1 MASAFLKLFWG
12 LVLVYCDFKI
22 NQLDLL
28 PDFVGYLLV
37 ALGCSELNRYVP
49 KFSAPYVAS
58 LALVV
63 LSIIDMLAVTEPA
76 FALVCAV
83 VNCVLI
89 WSLFGGLADLARQYS
104 RHDLIEKAN
113 FRRTAYVIV
122 SALAWF
128 VTISATRVQAPLGF
142 LVLIG
147 SLATCV
153 LVLHLIYLFNRN
165 LGSTHAMQEAFDE
178 NGVTQ

>member
-28 PDFVGYLLV
+28 PDFVGYLVV
-37 ALGCSELNRYVP
+37 ALGCSDLNRYIP
-49 KFSAPYVAS
+49 KFSGPYLAS

-63 LSIIDMLAVTEPA
+63 LSIIDMLVSTEPA

-83 VNCVLI
+83 VNCVMI
-89 WSLFGGLADLARQYS
+89 WSLFGGLADLAGQYS
-104 RHDLIEKAN
+104 RRDLIEKAN
-113 FRRTAYVIV
+113 FRRTFYVIF

-128 VTISATRVQAPLGF
+128 ATMSATRVQEPFGF
-142 LVLIG
+142 LIIIG
-147 SLATCV
+147 SLAACV
-153 LVLHLIYLFNRN
+153 LVLHLIYTFNRE
-165 LGSTHAMQEAFDE
+165 LGSTHAMQE
-178 NGVTQ
+178 